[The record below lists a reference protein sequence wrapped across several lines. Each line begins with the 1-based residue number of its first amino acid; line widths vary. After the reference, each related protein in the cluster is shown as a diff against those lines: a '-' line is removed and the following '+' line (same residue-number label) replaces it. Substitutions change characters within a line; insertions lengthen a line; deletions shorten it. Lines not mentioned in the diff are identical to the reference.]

1 MKEENSI
8 KSKTLSHLR
17 QHVLEISVGCTQACS
32 QGHALEGILVNG
44 WNKLAVTVTLVVSR
58 ICKKGRSVLRKAL
71 EVSLGTRALQCIQRF
86 RARNA
91 QKKLQDSRRLM
102 ANLHHNE
109 QY

>member
-1 MKEENSI
+1 MKENNI
-8 KSKTLSHLR
+8 LKSKTLSHLR
-17 QHVLEISVGCTQACS
+17 QHVLEIRVGCTQACS

-71 EVSLGTRALQCIQRF
+71 EVSLGTRALQRFQRF

-91 QKKLQDSRRLM
+91 QKKLQDGRCLM
-102 ANLHHNE
+102 ADLHRSD